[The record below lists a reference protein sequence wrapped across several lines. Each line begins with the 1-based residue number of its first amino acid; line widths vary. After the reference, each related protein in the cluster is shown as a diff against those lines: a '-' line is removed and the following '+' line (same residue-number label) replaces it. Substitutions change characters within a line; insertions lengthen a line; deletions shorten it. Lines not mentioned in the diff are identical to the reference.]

1 MLSTLMTLA
10 LMSPAHACPTVATG
24 TPNKLTYDV
33 ARTAIVRE
41 GTRTTFTVSINPEGE
56 QQSFALVMPVPGAL
70 SEGDVRVLD
79 SGIFARLGGQ
89 TGMLTMDDAGCSY
102 PNYDYNDP
110 CWDAESDYASDAGG
124 SDGSGGS
131 YEDEYGDV
139 TVESNF
145 LVGGYEITVLSASES
160 DDLFRYL
167 NDNGY
172 NLAEPTIPVIQ
183 DYLDEGMQF
192 MTARVADEAS
202 AADGSPL
209 QPLQIAYDSPMF
221 GIPIRLAAASSPG
234 QQDMLI
240 YAITDPSAGRVGI
253 SNYDE
258 MRVADTCI
266 WNSPGSEYES
276 GTFEDFY
283 EDRFN
288 AAWLEADQAGWSV
301 EWAGESWSCSPCSGV
316 TAEPADLAQ
325 LGWTGGDEHFL
336 TRLHVRYTD
345 ETAGQDL
352 VLYESGMRDGAVT
365 SFANHNELNKWC
377 VEPCQADLVE
387 AHEAALDAAREQGQ
401 AEAARWRAER
411 ALECAEDQ
419 MWGNDDNDDDDDDD
433 AGSSKRGGCAVAGGA
448 ASGVGAL
455 LALGLVARR
464 RRES

>member
-1 MLSTLMTLA
+1 MFSSLLA
-10 LMSPAHACPTVATG
+10 LALLSPADACPTVATG

-56 QQSFALVMPVPGAL
+56 QQSFALVMPVPGVL

-79 SGIFARLGGQ
+79 SGIFGRLGGQ
-89 TGMLTMDDAGCSY
+89 TGMLTMDDAGCSS
-102 PNYDYNDP
+102 PWYDYSDP
-110 CWDAESDYASDAGG
+110 CWDAESDYAAGGADG
-124 SDGSGGS
+124 SDGSGDS

-145 LVGGYEITVLSASES
+145 LVGGYEITVLSATES

-172 NLAEPTIPVIQ
+172 NLADVTIPIIQ
-183 DYLDEGMQF
+183 DYLDEGMRF

-258 MRVADTCI
+258 MQVADTCI
-266 WNSPGSEYES
+266 WDSPGSAFEG

-288 AAWLEADQAGWSV
+288 AAWQETDQAGWQV

-316 TAEPADLAQ
+316 YAEPEDLAE
-325 LGWTGGDEHFL
+325 LGWTGGNEHFL

-352 VLYESGMRDGAVT
+352 VLYESGMRDGVVT
-365 SFANHNELNKWC
+365 SYANHNELNKWC
-377 VEPCQADLVE
+377 VEPCQDDLVE
-387 AHEAALDAAREQGQ
+387 AHRADLESEQQAGR
-401 AEAARWRAER
+401 AEATLWRAQR
-411 ALECAEDQ
+411 ALECVEDEL
-419 MWGNDDNDDDDDDD
+419 WGDSERD
-433 AGSSKRGGCAVAGGA
+433 ADADSNKQGGCAVA
-448 ASGVGAL
+448 SGTATGLGAL
-455 LALGLVARR
+455 FAMGMVARR
-464 RRES
+464 RREA